1 MEQTQIV
8 QTQASNQERR
18 VVVVGGGPTGTLMAL
33 YLAKMDWQVSVYERR
48 RAEPESSGSRR
59 SYNIVLNDRGLRAL
73 EQAGVELPSEKR
85 VILQG
90 NVRHTAKGATLSKG
104 FTNSVSIDR
113 YTLAQS
119 LIQEGK
125 HRFPQRIQYHFQQ
138 TLHQVNLKEKI
149 ALFQGEFG
157 EHQQEFDLLIGAD
170 GVFSTVRN
178 AMEAQIEGFQVQQ
191 NRDNMM
197 FKICQLGPAKDLRG
211 ATETWADCFHTW
223 GSVQPITLL
232 APPKADG
239 SLNGVLILPQ
249 EGEVTYEQV
258 QTEEAVALLFAEK
271 FPDIFPELDQKG
283 LPSGFAQ
290 DLLAQKAAY
299 GGITT
304 ICSGFEGGDSVVL
317 LGDAAHSVWPSLG
330 QGCNVALESCRIF
343 TETLAQ
349 AQGDLT
355 VALPSYTAIRKPDTD
370 AIARL
375 SEIGF
380 GGNKRA
386 GNILFF
392 TKILALMF
400 LNKLFPMWFQKF
412 ALLQIGNPEVPYSQ
426 IWQQVQTQNRQLL
439 IILILIGMI
448 CLFSLILNVVF
459 QIDVEPKYWQQS
471 IEEFLIN

>member
-1 MEQTQIV
+1 MEQAQTV
-8 QTQASNQERR
+8 QTQLSNKERR
-18 VVVVGGGPTGTLMAL
+18 VVVVGGGPTGTLVAL
-33 YLAKMDWQVSVYERR
+33 YLAKMDWQVSVHERR
-48 RAEPESSGSRR
+48 RAEPESSGYRR

-85 VILQG
+85 VILKG
-90 NVRHTAKGATLSKG
+90 NVRHTLKGATFSQG
-104 FTNSVSIDR
+104 FANSVSIDR

-125 HRFPQRIQYHFQQ
+125 HRFPQQIQYHFQQ
-138 TLHQVNLKEKI
+138 TLHQVNFKERI

-170 GVFSTVRN
+170 GIFSTVRT
-178 AMEAQIEGFQVQQ
+178 AMEDQIQEFQVQQ
-191 NRDNMM
+191 NRDNMR
-197 FKICQLGPAKDLRG
+197 FKICQLGLAKDLPG

-223 GSVQPITLL
+223 GGVQPITLL

-239 SLNGVLILPQ
+239 SLNGVLILPE
-249 EGEVTYEQV
+249 EGEVNYEQI
-258 QTEEAVALLFAEK
+258 QTEEAVAALFAEK

-304 ICSGFEGGDSVVL
+304 ICSRFEGSDGVVL

-343 TETLAQ
+343 AETLAQ

-355 VALPSYTAIRKPDTD
+355 VALPSYTAMRKPDTD

-386 GNILFF
+386 SNKLFF
-392 TKILALMF
+392 SKVIALML

-412 ALLQIGNPEVPYSQ
+412 ALFQIGNAEVSYSQ
-426 IWQQVQTQNRQLL
+426 IWQQVHTQNRQLL
-439 IILILIGMI
+439 IILIGLS
-448 CLFSLILNVVF
+448 CLFLIILIVLIVNV
-459 QIDVEPKYWQQS
+459 Q
-471 IEEFLIN
+471 